1 MAVTGGRTSTTGR
14 TGHLVPRAVAG
25 AVGVFFL
32 AAGGMAF
39 LAPAAF
45 FEAAA
50 TFEPYSEH
58 LVRDIGAF
66 QVGVGAV
73 LILSVWVGDGLVV
86 ALGGVGAGSLVHA
99 VGHVV
104 DRDRGGTPAIDIPF
118 FAAVAVLLI
127 VVAVLRWRAIVQGRD
142 E

>member
-1 MAVTGGRTSTTGR
+1 MAVTGGRTSTAGR
-14 TGHLVPRAVAG
+14 KSQLVPRVVAG

-66 QVGVGAV
+66 QVGLGAV

-99 VGHVV
+99 AGHVI
-104 DRDRGGTPAIDIPF
+104 DRGRGGTPAIDIPF
-118 FAAVAVLLI
+118 FAAVAVLLL
-127 VVAVLRWRAIVQGRD
+127 VVAVLRTRATGQGRA

>member
-1 MAVTGGRTSTTGR
+1 MPG
-14 TGHLVPRAVAG
+14 
-25 AVGVFFL
+25 
-32 AAGGMAF
+32 
-39 LAPAAF
+39 APAAF

-66 QVGVGAV
+66 QVGLGAV

-99 VGHVV
+99 IGHVI

-118 FAAVAVLLI
+118 FAAVAILLI
-127 VVAVLRWRAIVQGRD
+127 VVAVLRWRATVQAGA